1 MNIVTDYD
9 WDDNVDVT
17 MDDPKLV
24 TYQTRSNYVLIMMEK
39 RVDKFNNVSENLL
52 VPSAAILVNDTWN
65 VTEKNVR

>member
-1 MNIVTDYD
+1 
-9 WDDNVDVT
+9 